1 MSTHPVDER
10 LNEVREE
17 RDRTT
22 RSLLR
27 EATNVA
33 APTTRERL
41 LEQAILLNLP
51 MARALAQRY
60 QRRGVD
66 SEDLAQVAMLG
77 LVKSVRGYCPLRE
90 KSFAAYAVPTI
101 TGEIKRHFRD
111 RGWMIRPPRSVQEL
125 NNAVRTVEPA
135 LAQSLERTP
144 TTQELAEHL
153 GVDAKAVNAAQEAGD
168 CYEPRSLD
176 SPVGDSGQLLGD
188 LVADPHNP
196 FELVDDLLTVRP
208 ALENLQ
214 PRERRLLRL
223 RFVEN
228 LSQEQIG
235 QRLGVSQMQVSRLL
249 TAILAKLRRSIQEVQ
264 QAA

>member
-1 MSTHPVDER
+1 MSTHRVDES
-10 LNEVREE
+10 LNEVRDE

-27 EATNVA
+27 EAAQA
-33 APTTRERL
+33 ADPATRERL

-66 SEDLAQVAMLG
+66 SEDLVQVAMLG

-111 RGWMIRPPRSVQEL
+111 RAWMVRPPRSVQEL
-125 NNAVRTVEPA
+125 NSAVRTVEPD

-144 TTQELAEHL
+144 TSHELAEHL
-153 GVDAKAVNAAQEAGD
+153 GVDATSVNAARDAGG
-168 CYEPRSLD
+168 CFETFSLD

-196 FELVDDLLTVRP
+196 FELVDDMLTVRP
-208 ALENLQ
+208 ALESL
-214 PRERRLLRL
+214 PARDRHLLRL

-235 QRLGVSQMQVSRLL
+235 QRLGVSQMQISRLL
-249 TAILAKLRRSIQEVQ
+249 TAMLTRLRHSIQEKP
-264 QAA
+264 AA

>member
-1 MSTHPVDER
+1 MPNHRVDQS
-10 LNEVREE
+10 LNDVRDE

-27 EATNVA
+27 EAAHVA
-33 APTTRERL
+33 EPAKRHRL

-66 SEDLAQVAMLG
+66 SEDLVQVAMLG
-77 LVKSVRGYCPLRE
+77 LVKSVRGFRPLRE

-101 TGEIKRHFRD
+101 SGEIKRHFRD
-111 RGWMIRPPRSVQEL
+111 RGWMIRPPRSLQEL
-125 NNAVRTVEPA
+125 SNAVRTVEPD

-144 TTQELAEHL
+144 STRELAEHL
-153 GVDAKAVNAAQEAGD
+153 GVDATAVSAAREAGG
-168 CYEPRSLD
+168 CYQASSLD
-176 SPVGDSGQLLGD
+176 KPVGDSGQLLGD

-196 FELVDDLLTVRP
+196 FQLVDDLLTVRP
-208 ALENLQ
+208 ALESL
-214 PRERRLLRL
+214 PSRERRLLRL

-235 QRLGVSQMQVSRLL
+235 HRLGVSQMQISRRLN
-249 TAILAKLRRSIQEVQ
+249 AILTKLRHSIQEQ
-264 QAA
+264 RAA

>member
-1 MSTHPVDER
+1 MSTHRVDAS
-10 LNEVREE
+10 LNEVRDE
-17 RDRTT
+17 RDRIT

-27 EATNVA
+27 QSAQVA
-33 APTTRERL
+33 DPATREQL
-41 LEQAILLNLP
+41 LEEAILLNLP
-51 MARALAQRY
+51 MAQALARRY
-60 QRRGVD
+60 RRRGVD
-66 SEDLAQVAMLG
+66 TEDLVQVAMLG
-77 LVKSVRGYCPLRE
+77 LVKSVRGYCPMRE

-101 TGEIKRHFRD
+101 SGEIKRHFRD

-125 NNAVRTVEPA
+125 NNAVRTTEPD

-153 GVDAKAVNAAQEAGD
+153 GVDATAVDAAREAGG
-168 CYEPRSLD
+168 CYEACSLD

-196 FELVDDLLTVRP
+196 FELVDDMLTLRP
-208 ALENLQ
+208 ALQSL
-214 PRERRLLRL
+214 PAHERRLLRL

-235 QRLGVSQMQVSRLL
+235 RRLGVSQMQISRLL
-249 TAILAKLRRSIQEVQ
+249 NATLRKLRRSMQPQ
-264 QAA
+264 NAA